1 MSTNIQKKN
10 TLKRIFTNKSV
21 LISMVFTL
29 IILIIFHII
38 SIIPSPGVKI
48 DGKVSSNDFSSMLNL
63 LAGGGMSRMSLM
75 SVGVGP
81 YITAQI
87 IVQLLSSDLIPPL
100 SRMAKSGERGKRKLE
115 VLTRILT
122 LPFCIAQAYAVIA
135 LLLQNSN
142 GQIKIFGETDISSL
156 DWKQIATL
164 IVMFTGG
171 TYLAIFMGDMI
182 TKRGVGNGVTLLIL
196 SGIVASVFSN
206 FQVAFEVIIGK
217 FDLSK
222 TSNIVTMVLSIIL
235 YVSMFIVLL
244 FACVFV
250 NDSTR
255 KIPIQQTGQGLVK
268 ETKDLP
274 FLPIKLNAAGVIPV
288 IFASS
293 LMTIPVTISQF
304 LSAANE
310 GRWFI
315 EQYLQIEKPVGL
327 IIYFLLIIAFS
338 FFYSYVQ
345 VNPQNLSENFEK
357 SGKFI
362 PGVKS
367 GKDTE
372 KHITKVL
379 SRINWIGAP
388 FLATVAA
395 IPYIIAMTTGIPS
408 GLALGGTGLIIIVS
422 GSIDLWTSIVSNS
435 TASGY
440 TVDRIK
446 IENKIYEGKDE
457 GSKGDYRMW

>member
-156 DWKQIATL
+156 D
-164 IVMFTGG
+164 
-171 TYLAIFMGDMI
+171 
-182 TKRGVGNGVTLLIL
+182 
-196 SGIVASVFSN
+196 
-206 FQVAFEVIIGK
+206 
-217 FDLSK
+217 
-222 TSNIVTMVLSIIL
+222 
-235 YVSMFIVLL
+235 
-244 FACVFV
+244 
-250 NDSTR
+250 
-255 KIPIQQTGQGLVK
+255 
-268 ETKDLP
+268 
-274 FLPIKLNAAGVIPV
+274 
-288 IFASS
+288 
-293 LMTIPVTISQF
+293 
-304 LSAANE
+304 
-310 GRWFI
+310 
-315 EQYLQIEKPVGL
+315 
-327 IIYFLLIIAFS
+327 
-338 FFYSYVQ
+338 
-345 VNPQNLSENFEK
+345 
-357 SGKFI
+357 
-362 PGVKS
+362 
-367 GKDTE
+367 
-372 KHITKVL
+372 
-379 SRINWIGAP
+379 
-388 FLATVAA
+388 
-395 IPYIIAMTTGIPS
+395 
-408 GLALGGTGLIIIVS
+408 
-422 GSIDLWTSIVSNS
+422 
-435 TASGY
+435 
-440 TVDRIK
+440 
-446 IENKIYEGKDE
+446 
-457 GSKGDYRMW
+457 